1 MNYKVGTLLQPC
13 MKYRSRT
20 DIITAI
26 LNVAAPGATKTRI
39 MYGAYLSY
47 AQVREYLDFL
57 LSKKLLVYD
66 EAGTYRLTEDG
77 MKLLRPFEGISQ
89 VLAVIQQPQQP
100 GATEHHLTGSIPPAQ
115 SQWLA

>member
-1 MNYKVGTLLQPC
+1 

-26 LNVAAPGATKTRI
+26 LTVATQGATKTRI

-57 LSKKLLVYD
+57 VSRELITRD
-66 EAGTYRLTEDG
+66 ESGTYRLTESG
-77 MKLLRPFEGISQ
+77 MNLLRTFEGISEM
-89 VLAVIQQPQQP
+89 LAVNQ
-100 GATEHHLTGSIPPAQ
+100 GT
-115 SQWLA
+115 